1 MPVMPSFRRRSI
13 SRSAATRVTGF
24 AVGCMHACMHAEFNS
39 HHPHVCWPAL
49 MKTRQISQLSLI
61 LAQSFRWIES
71 VARYSRL
78 RARALDYDA
87 RVGMC
92 RHKPSCE
99 SRRLKILFLFE
110 S

>member
-1 MPVMPSFRRRSI
+1 MSI
-13 SRSAATRVTGF
+13 LIDETSRILIQGFTGDKGTF
-24 AVGCMHACMHAEFNS
+24 HGNAEFNS
-39 HHPHVCWPAL
+39 SSPACECWPAL
-49 MKTRQISQLSLI
+49 MKTRLISQLSLI

-99 SRRLKILFLFE
+99 SGSLKILFLFE